1 MEAVTRKGGL
11 LYPML
16 VIAAIAVIVFS
27 VTGIATMM
35 GWLPSAL
42 SGRNAAPAFDQSA
55 PRGDVSDE
63 RSAPSTLREPRNA
76 PREPRD
82 VSQRTAP
89 PPAVCANCGVIES
102 IQAVKTQGQGSWVGA
117 AGGAVVGG
125 LLGNQVG
132 SGRGRTAATVVGA
145 GAGALAGNEIE
156 KHVNKSVHYRMRV
169 RMENGAY
176 RTFTQA
182 ARPSYAIGQKVRVT
196 DRGIAPLDERRASAV
211 P

>member
-42 SGRNAAPAFDQSA
+42 SEKDSAAKLEQPA
-55 PRGDVSDE
+55 PRSEVDQRLPAPGAP
-63 RSAPSTLREPRNA
+63 RAQQLPAPSVPRAANEA
-76 PREPRD
+76 QP
-82 VSQRTAP
+82 VP
-89 PPAVCANCGVIES
+89 PSPAACTSCGVIES
-102 IQAVKTQGQGSWVGA
+102 IRAVEVQGQSSLLGA

-145 GAGALAGNEIE
+145 GAGAYAGNEIE
-156 KHVNKSVHYRMRV
+156 RNVSKSVRYRVRV
-169 RMENGAY
+169 RMEDGTH
-176 RTFTQA
+176 RTFTEA
-182 ARPSYAIGQKVRVT
+182 KPPSYAVGQKVQVT
-196 DRGIAPLDERRASAV
+196 DRGIRPAG
-211 P
+211 